1 VLFAAVDLN
10 GLVETVVVG
19 AGPFGLAA
27 AAHLRLAD
35 GALRV
40 FGEPMGFWK
49 HQMPAGMLLR
59 SQWDASHI
67 ADPADALTLDR
78 YEEAVGRQLPVP
90 VTLADFVGYGEWF
103 RQDSG
108 IEVDPRRVD
117 QIGAERGG
125 FRLQLEDGEEL
136 LTRRVIVATGLADF
150 PWWPPELRGLPRE
163 LASHSSEHDDFSS
176 FEGQTVVL
184 VGAGQS
190 AVESAVLLAEAGAEV
205 EVLARGSKIYWLVPG
220 EFVGRHRWLHRL
232 LYPPSDVG
240 PPGLN
245 WVVAVP
251 ALFRTLHHDL
261 QDRVAR
267 RVLRPA
273 AAGWLR
279 PRLGAVRLSTGLRI
293 AAAATGEGG
302 RLELRLDDG
311 SSRVVDHLVLGTG
324 YQVDIGRLQ
333 ILSDELLSELGGGP
347 LVLGRGFESRV
358 RRLHFVG
365 AAAAYSFGPIMRF
378 VAGTRYTGRALAT
391 HVTAD

>member
-1 VLFAAVDLN
+1 VGLN
-10 GLVETVVVG
+10 DLVETVVVG

-27 AAHLRLAD
+27 AAHLRVAD

-67 ADPADALTLDR
+67 ADPAGALTLDR
-78 YEEAVGRQLPVP
+78 YQEAIGRQLPVP
-90 VTLADFVGYGEWF
+90 VTLTDFIGYGEWF
-103 RQDSG
+103 RQESG
-108 IEVDPRRVD
+108 IEVDPRRVHL
-117 QIGAERGG
+117 IGAESGG
-125 FRLQLEDGEEL
+125 FRLQLAGGEEL
-136 LTRRVIVATGLADF
+136 LARRVIVATGLADF

-176 FEGQTVVL
+176 FAGRTVV

-190 AVESAVLLAEAGAEV
+190 AVESAVLLAEAGADV
-205 EVLARGSKIYWLVPG
+205 EVLARGDRIYWLVPG
-220 EFVGRHRWLHRL
+220 EFVGRHKRLHRL

-251 ALFRTLHHDL
+251 ALFRTLPRGL
-261 QDRVAR
+261 QGRVAR

-279 PRLGAVRLSTGLRI
+279 PRLGAVRVSTRRRI
-293 AAAATGEGG
+293 AATSTRDDG

-311 SSRVVDHLVLGTG
+311 SSRVVDHLLLGTG
-324 YQVDIGRLQ
+324 YRVEIGRLP
-333 ILSDELLSELGGGP
+333 ILADELRSEFDGGP

-358 RRLHFVG
+358 PGLHFVG

-378 VAGTRYTGRALAT
+378 VAGTRYMGRELAA